1 VRESGRAY
9 RSGGAAE
16 HAPSS
21 HSRNRKTKTKTT
33 TFVELTHASQAMAEI
48 EELLGGLL
56 SAIVL
61 VFQVALGT
69 VLAALQY
76 AFGCVKW

>member
-1 VRESGRAY
+1 
-9 RSGGAAE
+9 
-16 HAPSS
+16 
-21 HSRNRKTKTKTT
+21 
-33 TFVELTHASQAMAEI
+33 MAEI